1 MLTSVRR
8 LQAGTRLLL
17 AFSILAASTL
27 GLALM
32 GWIGLNNT
40 ATSVTEF
47 EQQSLPEISRSLE
60 LAERTANLAA
70 VAPYVAGVNS
80 PFMLQG
86 LSLTLEDKISHLLAL
101 AESLPQLD
109 AATPN
114 LQPLLLRLE
123 HTAKRLI
130 EVTRSHL
137 FAREDL
143 RQTTYNLHQLAR
155 ELRQPP
161 HSEQIADQCL
171 QITDWLLMAA
181 RSPDATELAL
191 LQQDVNNSLSR
202 LNQQAWPGHPA
213 EHWLT
218 ELQGFS
224 NSSEGVFP
232 LRQQQLHMQEESAF
246 LLASTRAISEQL
258 SDSVTHFVDQTRAS
272 IAQRSQ
278 KVSVVVASGQT
289 GILIISLLC
298 LAAVA
303 GGIWVV
309 RELGLGLS
317 QITQRI
323 SRLASGDSA
332 SQLQTDQQPLP
343 AAQRQDE
350 IGELAR
356 AFQVFRDNAL
366 AMQRISDDLSSQTRL
381 LETVFI
387 NMNDGLSVFD
397 ADGRLVAWNP
407 GYLTVLKLPKADIRK
422 GMTLAQIHDL
432 LPAEARDSWS
442 QMGTLL
448 DKDQI
453 NAARQNTYQRFERH
467 FSDGRQVE
475 FRSSPMPSG
484 GFVTLYSD
492 LTERKAIEAQLQQAQ
507 KMEVLGQ
514 LTGGVAHDFNN
525 LLAAMFGN
533 LQLLE
538 DGLIEQVRSAADA
551 DSAAV
556 SEKALKRLRRAMAT
570 AERGNQL
577 TRRLLAFSR
586 KQQLSPSPTHV
597 DALILDMEDLFE
609 YSLSPN
615 IQLQLRLDC
624 ADAVVLV
631 DAAQLEN
638 ALLNLAINAN
648 AAMPD
653 GGTLTLTTRYRTASD
668 ADSRKPQQ
676 EAPPDTP
683 PWLEIVMTD
692 TGCGIEQAHLERVFE
707 PFFTTKDI
715 GEGSGLGLS
724 MVYGFVKQSAGDI
737 EIQSQPGAGTEVTIQ
752 LPVSEQSRRLPPVA
766 SLLPADQRPL
776 ISQPEGHTGLSP
788 QHLPLPESVLL
799 VEDDPQVASA
809 TREQLEAL
817 GCQCVDL
824 PNAEQAIEWLQ
835 QQTQPPALLLT
846 DINLGA
852 GMNGLQLR
860 QQVMQQWPQLP
871 VLLSS
876 GLNQQQ
882 LVSRYPLA
890 ENVFQQPGASELLLN
905 KPWNRQ
911 QLASALRRSLARP
924 AATENVPMGIRP

>member
-1 MLTSVRR
+1 MLRQLRR
-8 LQAGTRLLL
+8 LRAGTRLLL

-40 ATSVTEF
+40 ADSVTEF

-86 LSLTLEDKISHLLAL
+86 LALTLEDKINHLLDL

-123 HTAKRLI
+123 YTAKRLI
-130 EVTRSHL
+130 DVTRSHL

-143 RQTTYNLHQLAR
+143 RQTTYNLHQLNR
-155 ELRQPP
+155 QLRQPP
-161 HSEQIADQCL
+161 HSEQIAAQCQ
-171 QITDWLLMAA
+171 QISSWLLMAA

-191 LQQDVNNSLSR
+191 IQQDVASSLAE
-202 LNQQAWPGHPA
+202 LNQRAWPGHPA
-213 EHWLT
+213 EQWLT
-218 ELQGFS
+218 DLQRFS
-224 NSSEGVFP
+224 DSDEGVFT
-232 LRQQQLHMQEESAF
+232 LRQQQLALEQESAF

-258 SDSVTHFVDQTRAS
+258 SNSVTHFVDQTRAA

-278 KVSVVVASGQT
+278 KVSLVAASGQT

-303 GGIWVV
+303 AGIWVV
-309 RELGLGLS
+309 RELGSGLS
-317 QITQRI
+317 QVTQRI
-323 SRLASGDSA
+323 SRLASGDTV
-332 SQLQTDQQPLP
+332 SQLHNDEQPLP
-343 AAQRQDE
+343 AVQRHDE

-397 ADGRLVAWNP
+397 AKGQLVAWNP
-407 GYLTVLKLPKADIRK
+407 GYLSVLKLPKTEIRK
-422 GMTLAQIHDL
+422 GMTLAEIHDL
-432 LPAEARDSWS
+432 LPSEARDSWS

-475 FRSSPMPSG
+475 FRSSPMPGG
-484 GFVTLYSD
+484 GFVTIYSD

-551 DSAAV
+551 NSAEV
-556 SEKALKRLRRAMAT
+556 SEKALKRLRRVMAT
-570 AERGNQL
+570 TERGNQL

-586 KQQLSPSPTHV
+586 KQLLSPSPTRV
-597 DALILDMEDLFE
+597 DDLIMGMEDLFE
-609 YSLSPN
+609 YSLSAS
-615 IQLQLRLDC
+615 IHLQLRLNC
-624 ADAVVLV
+624 PDAIVLV

-638 ALLNLAINAN
+638 ALLNLAINAS

-653 GGTLTLTTRYRTASD
+653 GGTLTLETGYLSQPAK
-668 ADSRKPQQ
+668 ANAKPV
-676 EAPPDTP
+676 
-683 PWLEIVMTD
+683 LEIRMTD
-692 TGCGIEQAHLERVFE
+692 TGCGIEQEHIARVFE

-737 EIQSQPGAGTEVTIQ
+737 ELNSEPGNGTEVLIR
-752 LPVSEQSRRLPPVA
+752 LPVSDQSPLPLRPDE
-766 SLLPADQRPL
+766 LPLQLP
-776 ISQPEGHTGLSP
+776 TTLSTN
-788 QHLPLPESVLL
+788 HLPNNHLPEQVLL
-799 VEDDPQVASA
+799 VEDDPQVAAA
-809 TREQLEAL
+809 TCDQLEAL
-817 GCQCVDL
+817 GCRCL
-824 PNAEQAIEWLQ
+824 ETSNAEEAL
-835 QQTQPPALLLT
+835 ALLQTISYDQQPLPDLLMT

-852 GMNGLQLR
+852 GMNGLELR
-860 QQVMQQWPQLP
+860 QQLQQQYPQLP
-871 VLLSS
+871 VLLCS

-882 LVSRYPLA
+882 LSSRYPLA
-890 ENVFQQPGASELLLN
+890 DDYFNHSEQPPLLLH
-905 KPWNRQ
+905 KPWQRQ
-911 QLASALRRSLARP
+911 QLAAALGQCLQLHSQYAQPHKQPHQQANPKLQK
-924 AATENVPMGIRP
+924 GQS